1 MTKVLKETS
10 EVLTVLKQYRNQ
22 SNNYKPNTKIYADLF
37 KVSYSDGRAS
47 IVCET
52 ELD

>member
-37 KVSYSDGRAS
+37 KLKDGKDK
-47 IVCET
+47 IKICCET